1 MHWLILLPYYFVGTL
16 ALLPLLILICR
27 LTRLELAVNAL
38 VGVAIVLSLAGVI
51 VPLAAGWV
59 NVTAL
64 TGRPLLVLLL
74 LSFVFAGAD
83 LLLVQRLPL
92 PLDDE
97 LRDL

>member
-1 MHWLILLPYYFVGTL
+1 L
-16 ALLPLLILICR
+16 A
-27 LTRLELAVNAL
+27 AV
-38 VGVAIVLSLAGVI
+38 IIPLAGN
-51 VPLAAGWV
+51 WV
-59 NVTAL
+59 RLTAL

-83 LLLVQRLPL
+83 LLLIQRLPS